1 MTCVSVYPFY
11 RKLGFRPGRP
21 DLLRIVLREE
31 RKIATMPGY
40 RTPVRTLRKLATG
53 HLFLELPGTTQ
64 EIWDRFRIQ
73 NIGFAVQRRIA
84 KDHAGDAAVA
94 RNRAATAVA
103 DALGERLE
111 AWTGEAR
118 RTFEDF
124 ALVLAPSSPD
134 LARWTPGEK
143 RPPSGSFAPRL
154 ARRSPTCSGPCSG
167 TRSFGARS

>member
-64 EIWDRFRIQ
+64 EIWDRFR
-73 NIGFAVQRRIA
+73 RE
-84 KDHAGDAAVA
+84 AGLPVPDGSAPSGL
-94 RNRAATAVA
+94 T
-103 DALGERLE
+103 DDGAL
-111 AWTGEAR
+111 A
-118 RTFEDF
+118 
-124 ALVLAPSSPD
+124 ALVCVAAPSS
-134 LARWTPGEK
+134 R
-143 RPPSGSFAPRL
+143 R
-154 ARRSPTCSGPCSG
+154 RRSNSATKISSQTQPFDSTHLLALRVSMSK
-167 TRSFGARS
+167 FALYDWA